1 MSNLEPMTFGSNTI
15 VMKRLTIHTRPM
27 ISYNKDTLGLLQVSD
42 TIEMTKIGLSDQKR
56 RKTLVAYKKG
66 EEEAKTLQ
74 G

>member
-1 MSNLEPMTFGSNTI
+1 
-15 VMKRLTIHTRPM
+15 M

-56 RKTLVAYKKG
+56 RKTVVAYKKG

-74 G
+74 W